1 VKRLALM
8 LAMAAIITALGVGIG
23 SADPVNSK
31 NVQRFHLDC
40 GGEQITVVTIFQN
53 KALVANIEGGTG
65 NFVIK
70 RLSGTFTYTDPQT
83 GEEVTESFDEPIS
96 NGPQV
101 GLQEDLISCTT
112 PRIAEDPELGTLFV
126 DLTLTGFLTPRRG

>member
-1 VKRLALM
+1 VKRLALA
-8 LAMAAIITALGVGIG
+8 LAMAAIITVLGVGIG
-23 SADPVNSK
+23 SADPINSK

-40 GGEQITVVTIFQN
+40 DGEQITVVTIFQN
-53 KALVANIEGGTG
+53 DAVVANIEGSTG
-65 NFVIK
+65 NFVIT

-83 GEEVTESFDEPIS
+83 GEEVTESFDLPIG
-96 NGPQV
+96 NGSQA

-112 PRIAEDPELGTLFV
+112 PRIVQDPELGTLTV

>member
-65 NFVIK
+65 NFVIT

-96 NGPQV
+96 NGPQL

-112 PRIAEDPELGTLFV
+112 PRIAEDPELGTLTV

>member
-1 VKRLALM
+1 VKRVALI
-8 LAMAAIITALGVGIG
+8 LAMASIMTMLGVGIA
-23 SADPVNSK
+23 SADPINSK

-53 KALVANIEGGTG
+53 KAVVANIEGSTG
-65 NFVIK
+65 NFVIT

-83 GEEVTESFDEPIS
+83 GEEVTEPFDLPIG
-96 NGPQV
+96 NGSKA

-112 PRIAEDPELGTLFV
+112 PRIVQDPELGTLSV
-126 DLTLTGFLTPRRG
+126 DLTLTGFLTPREG

>member
-1 VKRLALM
+1 MKRVAFVI
-8 LAMAAIITALGVGIG
+8 AIAAIITALGVGIV
-23 SADPVNSK
+23 SADPINSK

-53 KALVANIEGGTG
+53 AASVSNIEGSTG
-65 NFVIK
+65 NFVIT

-83 GEEVTESFDEPIS
+83 GEEVTESFELPIG
-96 NGPQV
+96 NGSKA

-112 PRIAEDPELGTLFV
+112 PRIVEDPELGTLFV
-126 DLTLTGFLTPRRG
+126 DLTVTGFLTPREG

>member
-65 NFVIK
+65 NFVIT

-126 DLTLTGFLTPRRG
+126 DLTLTGFLTPRGG

>member
-1 VKRLALM
+1 
-8 LAMAAIITALGVGIG
+8 MAAIITALGVGIG

-40 GGEQITVVTIFQN
+40 GGEQITVVTIYQN
-53 KALVANIEGGTG
+53 GAVVTNIEGSTG
-65 NFVIK
+65 NFVIT

-83 GEEVTESFDEPIS
+83 GEEVTEPFVELIG
-96 NGPQV
+96 NGSKA

-112 PRIAEDPELGTLFV
+112 PRIVEDPELGTLNV
-126 DLTLTGFLTPRRG
+126 DLTLTGFLTPRKG

>member
-53 KALVANIEGGTG
+53 KALVANIEGSTG
-65 NFVIK
+65 NFVIT

-126 DLTLTGFLTPRRG
+126 DLTLTGFLTPRGG

>member
-23 SADPVNSK
+23 SADSGNSN

-65 NFVIK
+65 NFVIT

>member
-1 VKRLALM
+1 VKRLALV

-40 GGEQITVVTIFQN
+40 GGEQITVVTIYQN
-53 KALVANIEGGTG
+53 GAVVTNIEGSTG
-65 NFVIK
+65 NFVIT

-83 GEEVTESFDEPIS
+83 GEEVTEPFVELIG
-96 NGPQV
+96 NGSKA

-112 PRIAEDPELGTLFV
+112 PRIVEDPELGTLNV
-126 DLTLTGFLTPRRG
+126 DLTLTGFLTPRKG

>member
-53 KALVANIEGGTG
+53 KALVANIGGGTG
-65 NFVIK
+65 NFVIT

-126 DLTLTGFLTPRRG
+126 DLTLTGFLTPRGG

>member
-1 VKRLALM
+1 VKRLALV

-31 NVQRFHLDC
+31 SVQRFHLDC
-40 GGEQITVVTIFQN
+40 GGEQITVVTIYQN
-53 KALVANIEGGTG
+53 GAVVTNIEGSTG
-65 NFVIK
+65 NFVIT

-83 GEEVTESFDEPIS
+83 GEEVTEPFVELIG
-96 NGPQV
+96 NGSKA

-112 PRIAEDPELGTLFV
+112 PRIVEDPELGTLNV
-126 DLTLTGFLTPRRG
+126 DLTLTGFLTPRKG